1 MKNLFIL
8 SITLVCIIGITVPGC
23 SSNSPIIV
31 ESMVLP
37 VDTVVF
43 HPPDSVATISITHTC
58 TCPFLWTATVTPI
71 TNWLVIGT
79 NFPLSQSGDKSDVPL
94 SINRWQLIS
103 DTSIATI
110 HIVSN
115 AYGDTSITV
124 IAYRK

>member
-1 MKNLFIL
+1 MKKLFIL
-8 SITLVCIIGITVPGC
+8 SLLLICITGMIVPGC
-23 SSNSPIIV
+23 STNPPIIV

-37 VDTVVF
+37 VDTVLF
-43 HPPDSVATISITHTC
+43 HPPDSAKTISITHTC
-58 TCPFLWTATVTPI
+58 TCPFTWTATVTPI

-79 NFPLSQSGDKSDVPL
+79 NFPSYQSGDKSDVPV
-94 SINRWQLIS
+94 SINRSLLIS

-124 IAYRK
+124 IAYRE